1 MIVNPDKFQ
10 AIIMRCD
17 KKENKYNLNIN
28 NSIIISS
35 VDSATLLGIEI
46 DKQLN
51 FEKHVSSIISFYIFL
66 SSRCSLLYI
75 YLNIVN
81 VFKYLFISSE
91 IKKRYLY

>member
-35 VDSATLLGIEI
+35 VDSATLLGI
-46 DKQLN
+46 
-51 FEKHVSSIISFYIFL
+51 
-66 SSRCSLLYI
+66 
-75 YLNIVN
+75 
-81 VFKYLFISSE
+81 
-91 IKKRYLY
+91 